1 MSRPS
6 NLWRSAPDHFEPDAD
21 VDPQTQRQLR
31 GHLEQIDY
39 TAYAANRKVVGVLGK
54 ADNLKF
60 ERLATAAAFAR
71 TQWVA
76 AALAATEGAR
86 PPSAEQI
93 AMIAE
98 HRSAFEELTEAYTA
112 LRRFVERGYL
122 AYEPAPPKPKD
133 GP

>member
-6 NLWRSAPDHFEPDAD
+6 NLWRSGADHFEPDAD
-21 VDPQTQRQLR
+21 VDPQAQRQLR
-31 GHLEQIDY
+31 GQLEQIDY

-54 ADNLKF
+54 ADSLKF
-60 ERLATAAAFAR
+60 ERLAAAAALAR

-76 AALAATEGAR
+76 TALAATDGAR

-93 AMIAE
+93 AQIAQ
-98 HRSAFEELTEAYTA
+98 HRSAYEELTEAYAA

-122 AYEPAPPKPKD
+122 AYEPAQPKQK
-133 GP
+133 